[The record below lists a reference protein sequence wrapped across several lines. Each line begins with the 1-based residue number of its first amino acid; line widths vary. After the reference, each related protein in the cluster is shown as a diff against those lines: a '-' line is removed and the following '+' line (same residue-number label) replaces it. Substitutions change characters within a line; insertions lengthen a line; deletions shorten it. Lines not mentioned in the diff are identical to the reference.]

1 MTLNSTRSSSGMDAP
16 SLTVEDKTS
25 LEPKASLIPSVMSE
39 LFEEVMHEEAVDEEC
54 ERFEDS
60 KAELNPE
67 GVSRSAI
74 LRKLGSPRTEKEKVT
89 GINYEN
95 SSKLTLA
102 ESEN

>member
-1 MTLNSTRSSSGMDAP
+1 MDAP

-25 LEPKASLIPSVMSE
+25 LEPKASPIPSDLVDEEM
-39 LFEEVMHEEAVDEEC
+39 FEEALVEEC

-74 LRKLGSPRTEKEKVT
+74 LLKFGSPSTEEEKVT
-89 GINYEN
+89 EMNYEEN
-95 SSKLTLA
+95 FSKLTLA
-102 ESEN
+102 ESENKARFNFLQGPK

>member
-1 MTLNSTRSSSGMDAP
+1 MDAP

-25 LEPKASLIPSVMSE
+25 LEQKASLIPSDLSDLVEEEM
-39 LFEEVMHEEAVDEEC
+39 FEGALDEKC
-54 ERFEDS
+54 KRFEDS
-60 KAELNPE
+60 KAELSPE

-89 GINYEN
+89 EMNYDEN